1 MNITEN
7 NKLISDFLVK
17 KALVAEFPHFA
28 YVTTSGDFKTEFL
41 PNEMKFHK
49 DCNWLQEVVNKIES
63 LGYWLN
69 RINGDV
75 YIVNNEGEIVVN
87 NPMHEDSNAI
97 YLIVVDFIK
106 WYNDT
111 QNAS

>member
-7 NKLISDFLVK
+7 NKLIADFLSNEVKLYEDCNFIK
-17 KALVAEFPHFA
+17 KA
-28 YVTTSGDFKTEFL
+28 
-41 PNEMKFHK
+41 
-49 DCNWLQEVVNKIES
+49 VNKIES

-75 YIVNNEGEIVVN
+75 WIVDNEGKTVIN
-87 NPMHEDSNAI
+87 NPTHEDSNAI